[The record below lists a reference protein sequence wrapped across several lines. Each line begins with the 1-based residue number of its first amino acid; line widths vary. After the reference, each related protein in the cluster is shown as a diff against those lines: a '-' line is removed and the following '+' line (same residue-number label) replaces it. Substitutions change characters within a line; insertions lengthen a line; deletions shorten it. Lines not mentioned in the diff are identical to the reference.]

1 MAEWNN
7 TLKEWLCDTGAC
19 WAAGLANVTDCNYYA
34 VAAADKDGAP
44 LEEAHAWA
52 SLFSDPHEVT
62 MTQEDGSEAPIMV
75 TESEKLWMAVDTGM
89 CPGGIFIGKDKYRVV
104 QFEDLTLG
112 DQECRWIFASK
123 SKGGCHIIKTPKSV
137 VTCLYD
143 ENIGQSSGN
152 AKNAAIQ
159 FGEYIAGAGL

>member
-1 MAEWNN
+1 MSEWNT

-19 WAAGLANVTDCNYYA
+19 WAAGLANLADCNYYA
-34 VAAADKDGAP
+34 VAAADKEGNALD
-44 LEEAHAWA
+44 EANAWA
-52 SLFSDPHEVT
+52 SLFSEKHWVKQ
-62 MTQEDGSEAPIMV
+62 TQEDGTEADVEV
-75 TESEKLWMAVDTGM
+75 TESALLWTAVDTGM
-89 CPGGIFIGKDKYRVV
+89 CAGGIYIGKDKYRIV